1 MTKKPLPPKLEAI
14 RAKYSSGV
22 PDSEIEQTADYLT
35 DLLKYRRENPFL

>member
-14 RAKYSSGV
+14 RAKYSGGV

-35 DLLKYRRENPFL
+35 DLYLQRGK